1 MLAIGE
7 LIPVCVGFSLLAVLV
22 ISSVTDLA
30 WHRIPNILLLSALV
44 LALALQASGEGI
56 DGIVSATAGLLVG
69 LAFLMPLYAMGG
81 MGAGDVKL
89 LGVVGAFLG
98 PWGALVAGV
107 AALIAGAVLG
117 IAYIAWRSMRPVLA
131 YQAWKLMQ
139 WQYGGNTQA
148 PAPMSLVT
156 PIRGSGFA
164 YAPAIAAGAVFSMW
178 QLGMLAQLAII
189 DVTL

>member
-1 MLAIGE
+1 MLPVGE
-7 LIPVCVGFSLLAVLV
+7 LIPLSVGFSLLAVLI

-44 LALALQASGEGI
+44 LALILQASG
-56 DGIVSATAGLLVG
+56 DGLDGMRSAAAGLLVG

-107 AALIAGAVLG
+107 AALIAGAILG
-117 IAYIAWRSMRPVLA
+117 VAYIAWRSIQPALA
-131 YQAWKLMQ
+131 YQVWRLTQSNNAW
-139 WQYGGNTQA
+139 NART
-148 PAPMSLVT
+148 PAPSYVDS

-164 YAPAIAAGAVFSMW
+164 YAPAIAAGAVFAMW
-178 QLGMLAQLAII
+178 QQGLLSL
-189 DVTL
+189 